1 MALKYMLVDDEM
13 FKRSQQG
20 LLLKCVNGTEAK
32 RIIHEGICGAHKSGP
47 KIRWLIHYYGYYWS
61 TISANCLAYTREC
74 EACQI
79 HGPVQRVPIKELYA
93 IVEP

>member
-1 MALKYMLVDDEM
+1 MLVDDEM